1 MTAETTRLRLRVSP
15 GAGRTAVVGRHGD
28 AWKVRV
34 TDAPERGRA
43 NEAVLRLLAETLA
56 LPRTALTLVSGH
68 GGREKIVELTGV
80 GPALVERRLASATKA
95 VRPGPGGVGAGAS
108 SHGSDRGR
116 KERR

>member
-1 MTAETTRLRLRVSP
+1 
-15 GAGRTAVVGRHGD
+15 VGRHGD

-34 TDAPERGRA
+34 TEAPERGRA

-68 GGREKIVELTGV
+68 GGREKVVELTGM
-80 GPALVERRLASATKA
+80 GPALIERRLASATNA
-95 VRPGPGGVGAGAS
+95 VRPGAGGFGAGAS
-108 SHGSDRGR
+108 SQRDARGR